1 MSAYK
6 PQPID
11 TAKVVLPPALTALT
25 EKLAENTHENW
36 AQERIS
42 QGWRHGPRRDDD
54 KKLHP
59 CLIPY
64 ADLPDSERV
73 YDRRSAMETLKAI
86 VSLGYQIVPPAR

>member
-11 TAKVVLPPALTALT
+11 TAQVVLPPALTALT
-25 EKLAENTHENW
+25 ERLAENAHENW
-36 AQERIS
+36 AQERMA
-42 QGWRHGPRRDDD
+42 QGWQHGPRRDDD
-54 KKLHP
+54 KKQHP
-59 CLIPY
+59 CLVPY

-86 VSLGYQIVPPAR
+86 MSLGYKIVPPGS

>member
-6 PQPID
+6 PQPLD
-11 TAKVVLPPALTALT
+11 TAHVVLPPALTALT
-25 EKLAENTHENW
+25 EKLAENAHENW
-36 AQERIS
+36 SQERIS
-42 QGWRHGPRRDDD
+42 QGWQHGPRRDDE

-73 YDRRSAMETLKAI
+73 YDRRTAMETLKAI
-86 VSLGYQIVPPAR
+86 VSLGYQIVPPK